1 MSDDSDESDATL
13 DADDWE
19 WPTAESSDDAGG
31 TARDTGGDGT
41 DADSVG
47 GGADGTTAPESFAG
61 PRHLAP
67 LSVPYRIA
75 RRGVGTLLTVL
86 FIGITGAS
94 AIGGPLGPLVVVA
107 LVGVVA
113 LALVGY
119 EVAYYQRFEY
129 ELTADSLDVHSG
141 VFARRDR
148 EIPLRRVQN
157 VDVTRSAV
165 QRVLG
170 LAAVN
175 VETAGGSETEG
186 SLRYVDAEEAARL
199 QDEVARLKRRLA
211 AAASESETATEAEP
225 AAPDEEVL
233 FELTP
238 EELLLVGAL
247 SFDIR
252 LPGALVLL
260 VSGIA
265 PTMIPDPTAFP
276 SALLVGAVVAF
287 LLALLAVSWGASA
300 ASAVVNYYGFR
311 LTRVGDDL
319 RYERGL
325 FRRYD
330 GTIPLEKIQTLTVED
345 NPLKRRF
352 GYATLNVETAGYA
365 PGSRSGGGTQSATA
379 VPLATTDRILSLAN
393 EIQPFGDP
401 ALSRPPKRV
410 RRRYVV
416 RYGLLVVGLTGV
428 LFAVNELVRSIPWF
442 VALVAVPLVAVL
454 AHYVWVHRGY
464 WLGPDHVVTRNGFFR
479 RETKIVAYDRV
490 QTVIDSRTLFQRR
503 WSVATVTVD
512 TAGSLSIVGQDAA
525 AVDVDEAVAGE
536 LREELLVRLRRA
548 LAGD

>member
-1 MSDDSDESDATL
+1 MSDD
-13 DADDWE
+13 
-19 WPTAESSDDAGG
+19 
-31 TARDTGGDGT
+31 R
-41 DADSVG
+41 
-47 GGADGTTAPESFAG
+47 DGTTPDDVGNAETDRRADGASPASPSTELVG
-61 PRHLAP
+61 PRRLAP

-75 RRGVGTLLTVL
+75 RRGVGALLTVL
-86 FIGITGAS
+86 FLGITGAS
-94 AIGGPLGPLVVVA
+94 AVGGPLGPFVVVV
-107 LVGVVA
+107 LVGVAA

-119 EVAYYQRFEY
+119 EVAYYERFEY
-129 ELTADSLDVHSG
+129 ELTPDSLDIRSG

-186 SLRYVDAEEAARL
+186 SLHYVDGTEAERL
-199 QDEVARLKRRLA
+199 QDEVARLKRRLGA
-211 AAASESETATEAEP
+211 TDEEEASPEP
-225 AAPDEEVL
+225 TDEVL
-233 FELTP
+233 FELDPT
-238 EELLLVGAL
+238 ELFLVGVL
-247 SFDIR
+247 SFDLR
-252 LPGALVLL
+252 LPGVLVLL
-260 VSGIA
+260 ASGVL
-265 PTMIPDPTAFP
+265 PTMMPDPTAFP
-276 SALLVGAVVAF
+276 GALFVVGGLALVLVVLLV
-287 LLALLAVSWGASA
+287 SWAASA
-300 ASAVVNYYGFR
+300 VSAVVNYYGFR

-330 GTIPLEKIQTLTVED
+330 GTIPLEKIQTLTVDD

-352 GYATLNVETAGYA
+352 GYATLSVETAGYA
-365 PGSRSGGGTQSATA
+365 PGSQGRGTQSATA

-393 EIQPFGDP
+393 DIQPFGDP
-401 ALSRPPKRV
+401 HPTRPPKRI

-416 RYGLLVVGLTGV
+416 RYALVVVGLTG
-428 LFAVNELVRSIPWF
+428 LLYAVNALVRPVPWF
-442 VALVAVPLVAVL
+442 LPLVALPLVAVL
-454 AHYVWVHRGY
+454 AHYVWLHRGY

-490 QTVIDSRTLFQRR
+490 QTVIDSRTIFQRR
-503 WSVATVTVD
+503 WRVATVTVD

-525 AVDVDEAVAGE
+525 AVDVEAEVADD

-548 LAGD
+548 MAEE